1 MVSKNMCAVLL
12 SAAAAAS
19 FGARGVQ
26 AFTVGDLVIAESQ
39 QPSNGAGGF
48 TAGQADAVVLQEM
61 STTGATAGL
70 QTTTIN
76 GVKLPDSTD
85 HDGQIT
91 LSVDANVL
99 TMGAYLDTAG
109 AATPTKTAT
118 ASVDP
123 RVVVV
128 VNPDGSAN
136 TSTQLT
142 GANDYPAVSIRQV
155 ASIDGTQFYVAG
167 NQAGN
172 GIGGLRYTTLGAN
185 TSTSLFVSGTFDSR
199 TAAIFNNTLYVG
211 TGSSHSPDSTG
222 HILYKTSAPAL
233 PTVTGATF
241 SDATITRQ
249 GEQGET
255 FVTIGSTDYVYMDSG
270 DLGGISK
277 YISTDNGN
285 TWSYL
290 GFDAINGTPEA
301 LTAQV
306 NPDKSVT
313 LFALTN
319 SNIYSA
325 TDTGGS
331 SAINGTLSSILAAPS
346 GTAFRGIAFA
356 PTATPEPASLS
367 LLALAGASLVMRRRS
382 SR

>member
-1 MVSKNMCAVLL
+1 MVSQKMCAILM

-19 FGARGVQ
+19 FSAPHAH
-26 AFTVGDLVIAESQ
+26 AFTIGNLVIAESQ

-48 TAGQADAVVLQEM
+48 TAGEADAVVLQEM
-61 STTGATAGL
+61 STTGSTAGL
-70 QTTTIN
+70 QSTTLS

-109 AATPTKTAT
+109 VNSPTRSASAA
-118 ASVDP
+118 VDP

-136 TSTQLT
+136 SSTQLT

-155 ASIDGTQFYVAG
+155 ASIDGTQFYISG

-172 GIGGLRYTTLGAN
+172 GVGGLRYTTLGAT
-185 TSTSLFVSGTFDSR
+185 TSTSLDAGGVFDSR
-199 TAAIFNNTLYVG
+199 TAAIFNNTLYVA
-211 TGSSHSPDSTG
+211 TGSSHSPDGTG
-222 HILYKTSAPAL
+222 HVLYEVSNPAL

-255 FVTIGSTDYVYMDSG
+255 FVAVGNTDYAYLDSG

-277 YISTDNGN
+277 YVSTDGGN
-285 TWSYL
+285 TWNYL
-290 GFDAINGTPEA
+290 GFDAISGTPEA

-306 NPDKSVT
+306 NPDNSVS

-319 SNIYSA
+319 TNIYSA
-325 TDTGGS
+325 TDTAGTSG
-331 SAINGTLSSILAAPS
+331 INGTLTSILAAPA

-356 PTATPEPASLS
+356 PSAVPEPASLS
-367 LLALAGASLVMRRRS
+367 LLALAGASLIMRRRAA
-382 SR
+382 R